1 MMRACGLPSAPF
13 DFDDEH
19 AMANPIYIPGQRYH
33 SSAEPELGLGTVMRT
48 EGRVVQVV
56 FTLSGVI
63 RQYAQASAPLIRA
76 EFKVGDTVLRDGK
89 KFEIKEVLEQK
100 GLRYYVANDSDEGK
114 EDAFTEGELDD
125 QQAAGDAD
133 ERLIA
138 GRVDTNLR
146 YGLRVEALERRAKL
160 RSSVANGLYSAK
172 ISLLRHQLQA
182 VDLALKQPEPRMLLA
197 DEVGLGKT
205 IEAGLILTRL
215 LASGRISRVLIVVPE
230 ALVYQWFIELM
241 RRFNLKTAIFDEERA
256 ESIELTGEGRNP
268 FQDDQIILTDLA
280 FLSGSAKRAKQIADA
295 GWDMMIVDEAH
306 HLQWSVDNASME
318 YQAVETIALATPSV
332 LLLTATP
339 EQLGLAG
346 HFARL
351 RLLDPARYSDFAQ
364 FEKEAS
370 GYQAIS
376 KLAEQLQS
384 DESLS
389 DKTIKKLST
398 VLAEDAVLVAKI
410 KADADDKV
418 RTELL
423 DALIDR
429 HGTGRVMVRNRR
441 VSVGGF
447 PAREL
452 HAERLDSAHEEAL
465 RERLLFEFKRDVG
478 LSPLPIAEKTE
489 VLADQSNPDILALT
503 HDPRFVWLL
512 TLLDQYASAKFVLIC
527 RHSYKVQQLE
537 SALRL
542 RSGIKVSRFTEHLTL
557 AQRDRNAAYFADP
570 EGARL
575 LLCSEIGSEGRNF
588 QFAHH
593 LILWDLPLDPDLLEQ
608 RIGRL
613 DRIGQTE
620 NIKIHSVVL
629 KDSAQSLL
637 LDWHEKGV
645 GGFAQSPADGREL
658 FRRFGERLIQ
668 TALHLAKGDANS
680 HAQAKALIDETHQ
693 LHAEFAAR
701 IHDGR
706 DRLLELA
713 AQRGAGGLA
722 LAHAMNQED
731 QDSSADDFCIRLF
744 ENYGVDTEELRPRTW
759 RLDPEM
765 ISNND
770 FTALG
775 QEPSTISFDRS
786 FALERDEVPLMHIDH
801 PSVQTAIELL
811 LGSDEGNAACIVDPD
826 LPPSLAMLECVFVME
841 CICDRKLD
849 ADRYLPPEP
858 IRLVL
863 DTKLQTRDWR
873 PSDRA
878 VKRADEQQLNL
889 APLKRILTQLIPE
902 MVKGARAAAEP
913 IALAKAQAAV
923 GFAEEEIQ
931 AELARLKAL
940 KKLNASV
947 RESELDALQK
957 RLSGLQQALPTARL
971 RLDAL
976 RLAVNPSFL
985 KLR

>member
-1 MMRACGLPSAPF
+1 
-13 DFDDEH
+13 
-19 AMANPIYIPGQRYH
+19 MATPIFVPGQRYH

-63 RQYAQASAPLIRA
+63 RQYALATAPLIRA
-76 EFKVGDTVLRDGK
+76 EFKAGDIVMRDGTK
-89 KFEIKEVLEQK
+89 HEVSEVREEK
-100 GLRYYVANDSDEGK
+100 GLRFYICVEGS
-114 EDAFTEGELDD
+114 FYEGELDD

-138 GRVDTNLR
+138 GRIDTNLR
-146 YGLRVEALERRAKL
+146 YALRVEALDRRAKQ

-215 LASGRISRVLIVVPE
+215 LASGRVSRVLIVVPE

-241 RRFNLKTAIFDEERA
+241 RRFNLRTAIFDEERV
-256 ESIELTGEGRNP
+256 ESIEMTGEGRNP

-280 FLSGSAKRAKQIADA
+280 FLSGSSKRAKQIADA

-306 HLQWSVDNASME
+306 HLQWSVDAVSTE
-318 YQAVETIALATPSV
+318 YQAVETIALVTPSV

-364 FEKEAS
+364 FEKEAA
-370 GYQAIS
+370 GYQEIS
-376 KLAEQLQS
+376 KLAEHLQS
-384 DESLS
+384 EDALPE
-389 DKTIKKLST
+389 KVVKKLST
-398 VLAEDAVLVAKI
+398 VLAEDSTLVAKI
-410 KADADDKV
+410 NANSDAKT
-418 RTELL
+418 RAELL

-447 PAREL
+447 PKREL
-452 HAERLDSAHEEAL
+452 HASHLESAHDDVL
-465 RERLLFEFKRDVG
+465 RDRLILEFKRDVG
-478 LSPLPIAEKTE
+478 LSPLPAAEKAE
-489 VLADQSNPDILALT
+489 LLADQSNPDILALT
-503 HDPRFVWLL
+503 HDPRFAWLL
-512 TLLDQYASAKFVLIC
+512 ALLDAKAPAKFVLIC

-542 RSGIKVSRFTEHLTL
+542 RSGIKVSRFTEHLSL

-593 LILWDLPLDPDLLEQ
+593 LVLWDLPLDPDLLEQ

-613 DRIGQTE
+613 DRIGQSE
-620 NIKIHSVVL
+620 DIKIHTVAL
-629 KDSAQSLL
+629 KDSAQALV
-637 LDWHEKGV
+637 LDWHDQGV

-658 FRRFGERLIQ
+658 YRRFGERLIQ
-668 TALHLAKGDANS
+668 TALHLAKGDPDSHKHAKTLIEETHTL
-680 HAQAKALIDETHQ
+680 HAQ
-693 LHAEFAAR
+693 FAAR

-713 AQRGAGGLA
+713 AIRGAGGLE
-722 LAHAMNQED
+722 LAHAMGQED
-731 QDSSADDFCIRLF
+731 QDQSADDFCIRLL

-765 ISNND
+765 VSNGD
-770 FTALG
+770 FTVLG
-775 QEPSTISFDRS
+775 QEPCTVSFDRS
-786 FALERDEVPLMHIDH
+786 FALQRDEVPLLRMDH
-801 PSVQTAIELL
+801 PVIQNAVELL
-811 LGSDEGNAACIVDPD
+811 LGTDEGNAACIVDPD
-826 LPPSLAMLECVFVME
+826 LPASLAMLECVFVME
-841 CICDRKLD
+841 CVSDRRLD

-858 IRLVL
+858 IRLVI
-863 DTKLQTRDWR
+863 DTKLTTRDWR
-873 PSDRA
+873 ASDRA
-878 VKRADEQQLNL
+878 LKRADEQQINL
-889 APLKRILTQLIPE
+889 APLKRILTALVPE
-902 MVKGARAAAEP
+902 MVKGARHAAEP
-913 IALAKAQAAV
+913 LALAKAQAAV
-923 GFAEEEIQ
+923 GFAEEEIN
-931 AELARLKAL
+931 AEIARLKAL
-940 KKLNASV
+940 RKLNASV
-947 RESELDALQK
+947 RESEIEALQK
-957 RLSGLQQALPTARL
+957 RLSGLQHALPTARL

-976 RLAVNPSFL
+976 RLAINPSFL